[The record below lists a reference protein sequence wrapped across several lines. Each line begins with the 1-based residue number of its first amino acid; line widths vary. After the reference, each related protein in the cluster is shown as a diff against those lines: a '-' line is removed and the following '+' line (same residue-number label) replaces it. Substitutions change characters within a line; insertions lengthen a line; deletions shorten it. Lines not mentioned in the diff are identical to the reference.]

1 MPRIPLSNS
10 AGDPYYRLIGHRPE
24 ILKAWAA
31 LDVAFLGESST
42 LSVHLKEEVRKVL
55 AQEVGCRYCASLG
68 LPGRESLDA
77 RESLAVAF
85 AEMVVKDHKAIDD
98 GMIAVMREEFTDP
111 ELMELIAWLCFKY
124 GSNMLGA
131 ITGLE
136 PADGDDVEGYKG
148 FLDRMADESA
158 TQPAPVPVLESQ
170 PVGA

>member
-24 ILKAWAA
+24 ILTAWAA
-31 LDVAFLGESST
+31 LDVAFLGASST

-68 LPGRESLDA
+68 LPGRESLDR

-85 AEMVVKDHKAIDD
+85 AEMVVKDHQGIDQGTID
-98 GMIAVMREEFTDP
+98 VMREEFSDP
-111 ELMELIAWLCFKY
+111 ELMELIAWICFKY

-136 PADGDDVEGYKG
+136 PADDLDAAGYKG
-148 FLDRMADESA
+148 FLDQMADASG
-158 TQPAPVPVLESQ
+158 TQPAPEPVREPAAVS
-170 PVGA
+170 A